1 MGGNMKK
8 NFATSALVVSLLT
21 TSIYADA
28 LKNSLTN
35 FMHTKEKSSVVDLG
49 NINLNAKPKPRKP
62 IIKHHAATAAI
73 ATVNGQNIV
82 KKDADIY
89 LARRTQGRIKNF
101 DMIPPQQQ
109 KRLIREMAFPII
121 VRDAAAKELTAEEI
135 QSVYNRTWMQK
146 EARKVD
152 IKDDEVRKIYN
163 QIKQKAV
170 DNNNTRPIP
179 TFEAIKGRLKSQ
191 MLEKRLIGK
200 LMENVKIEVA
210 Q

>member
-73 ATVNGQNIV
+73 ATVNGQDIV

-121 VRDAAAKELTAEEI
+121 IRDAAAKELTAEEI

>member
-21 TSIYADA
+21 TGIYADA

-35 FMHTKEKSSVVDLG
+35 FMNTKETSSVVDLG
-49 NINLNAKPKPRKP
+49 NINLNAKPKPKKP
-62 IIKHHAATAAI
+62 TIKHHKSTAAI
-73 ATVNGQNIV
+73 ATVNGHNII
-82 KKDADIY
+82 KKDADAY
-89 LARRTQGRIKNF
+89 LSQRTQGKIKDF

-109 KRLIREMAFPII
+109 KRLIQEMAFPIM
-121 VRDAAAKELTAEEI
+121 VLNVAQKELTAEEI
-135 QSVYNRTWMQK
+135 QSAYNRTWMQK

-152 IKDDEVRKIYN
+152 IKDDEVREIYN

-170 DNNNTRPIP
+170 DNNNTQPIP

>member
-8 NFATSALVVSLLT
+8 NFAISVLVVSLLT
-21 TSIYADA
+21 TGIYADA

-35 FMHTKEKSSVVDLG
+35 FMNTKEKSSVVDLG
-49 NINLNAKPKPRKP
+49 NINLNAKPKPKKP
-62 IIKHHAATAAI
+62 TIKPHADTATI
-73 ATVNGQNIV
+73 ATINGHNII
-82 KKDADIY
+82 KKDADMY
-89 LARRTQGRIKNF
+89 LAQRTQGKIKNF

-121 VRDAAAKELTAEEI
+121 VLDAAKKELTAEEI
-135 QSVYNRTWMQK
+135 QSVYNRTWMQN

-152 IKDDEVRKIYN
+152 IKDDEVKVIYN

-170 DNNNTRPIP
+170 DNNNTQPIP
-179 TFEAIKGRLKSQ
+179 PFEAIKGRLKSQ

-200 LMENVKIEVA
+200 LMENVKIEVV

>member
-21 TSIYADA
+21 TGVYADA

-35 FMHTKEKSSVVDLG
+35 FMNTKEKSSIVDLG
-49 NINLNAKPKPRKP
+49 NINLNTKQKPRKP
-62 IIKHHAATAAI
+62 SIKHHADTAVIAI
-73 ATVNGQNIV
+73 VNGHNII
-82 KKDADIY
+82 KKDADKY
-89 LARRTQGRIKNF
+89 LAQRTHGKIK
-101 DMIPPQQQ
+101 DYDIIPRKQQ
-109 KRLIREMAFPII
+109 KRLIQEMAFPII
-121 VRDAAAKELTAEEI
+121 VLNAAQKELTAEEI
-135 QSVYNRTWMQK
+135 QSVYNRIWMQK

-152 IKDDEVRKIYN
+152 IKDDEVRTVYN
-163 QIKQKAV
+163 QIKQKAA
-170 DNNNTRPIP
+170 DNNNTQPIP

-210 Q
+210 R